1 MVSKEMLPS
10 YLQNSAK
17 LILWDIKDPKL
28 MDYAGHVAI
37 RDQIYEG
44 VKKLVKEL
52 NLY

>member
-28 MDYAGHVAI
+28 MDYAGRVAI